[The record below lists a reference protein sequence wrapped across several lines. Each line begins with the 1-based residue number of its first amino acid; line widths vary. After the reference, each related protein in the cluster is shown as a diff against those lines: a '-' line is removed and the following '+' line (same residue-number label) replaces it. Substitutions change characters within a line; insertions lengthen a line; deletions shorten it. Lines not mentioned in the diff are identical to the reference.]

1 MKVLELVESAAAG
14 VGRHVMELTRG
25 LLAGGHQVH
34 VLYSDLRSDGIFAQN
49 LQSLKIYPG
58 FQAFQ
63 VPMRQWP
70 GTSDIQTIHVLRQYA
85 DRRGPFDV
93 VHCHSTKAGLIGR
106 LGLLGQHAKRLYT
119 PHAFFTMQPGRA
131 CLARWA
137 AALLEAGLS
146 RLCDRVI
153 VVSREEYAHAL
164 ALGIPAAKLSLIPN
178 GVSLD
183 QPRLSA
189 VDRDAIRRK
198 WGLRNAE
205 VCIGF
210 VGRLAIQK
218 SPQTLVRSFAAMLE
232 RTTVPV
238 RLVMIGDG
246 PLGSS
251 VRQLASELS
260 VSCRISWLGAC
271 DARPLMRAFDM
282 LALTSVSEGHPLVV
296 LEAMGRGLP
305 IVATRVGGIS
315 ETVQHGV
322 NGFIAPV
329 RGVQEIAA
337 ALEILVNDPELRGRM
352 GQASLAL
359 SRSFSVDRMVDQTVA
374 LYEQVIPDGRAAT
387 SAQDLKVAALR

>member
-70 GTSDIQTIHVLRQYA
+70 GTSDIQTIRVLRQYA
-85 DRRGPFDV
+85 GRRGPFDL

-106 LGLLGQHAKRLYT
+106 LGLLGHHAKRLYT

-131 CLARWA
+131 SLAKWA
-137 AALLEAGLS
+137 VALLEQGLS
-146 RLCDRVI
+146 TVCERVI

-183 QPRLSA
+183 QSRLSA

-198 WGLRNAE
+198 WGLHNAA

-246 PLGSS
+246 PLESS
-251 VRQLASELS
+251 VRQLASELN

-271 DARPLMRAFDM
+271 DARPLMGAFDM

-296 LEAMGRGLP
+296 LEAMACGLP

-315 ETVQHGV
+315 ETVQHGL